1 MPAPLSGPGR
11 ADLHLGQGRTLRPDT
26 LMQTAQIKAQKP
38 LADGAGH
45 TLRAPFAVWLRALPG
60 RMRGRSFRTSA
71 LELSATAWAKIEAV
85 NKIVNSSVKPMVD
98 MEHGAWW
105 TTGTFPT
112 MAMAIARITSSSSVA
127 PRRDGLPA
135 SRDADDRR
143 SGRSR
148 RGSRRSDDS
157 NRSRRVVIS
166 SLSVSRSWMTCSSS
180 PTICPKPS
188 QIDKSQ

>member
-1 MPAPLSGPGR
+1 MRTGTRGSPSWPGPNPEAGYVD
-11 ADLHLGQGRTLRPDT
+11 ADCSD
-26 LMQTAQIKAQKP
+26 QIQKP

-45 TLRAPFAVWLRALPG
+45 TLRAPFAVWLPSPLPG
-60 RMRGRSFRTSA
+60 RRRGRSFRTCGPG
-71 LELSATAWAKIEAV
+71 LDATAWAKIEAV

-98 MEHGAWW
+98 MEHWGAWW
-105 TTGTFPT
+105 TIGTFPT

-143 SGRSR
+143 SGRSG
-148 RGSRRSDDS
+148 RGRTRITDDS

-166 SLSVSRSWMTCSSS
+166 TSSVSRSWMTCSSS
-180 PTICPKPS
+180 PTICPRPS